1 MNMKT
6 KYILLL
12 FILFSGTV
20 GCDKFINLNSPNDL
34 TLSIYF
40 KTPDQI
46 LSAVN
51 GSYATLR
58 ADGIT
63 KNLYVFGEIPS
74 DNSSNALSG
83 TVTDQDEFDK
93 FYIRTTNPFLSG
105 FWNDHYKGIS
115 KVNLVLASLDAVDMD
130 AALKSQYRM
139 EMEFLRAYLY
149 FDLVRVFGDV
159 PLVTVPITN
168 IQDSYKMGRDHK
180 ADVYAQIIKDLTDA
194 EGLPQSY
201 TGSDIG
207 RATKGSA
214 KALLG
219 KVYLTLNDYA
229 NAETKLK
236 EIIDLNQ
243 YALLENATGSLNI
256 NGYVS
261 VFDPNNH
268 NNKESVFE
276 VQFKKGGFGT
286 GSNFVNN
293 FAPENSGTSVASVG
307 GTSGNNIPSLDM
319 WNNYEQGDLRRDF
332 SMALTYVNSQGAT
345 VNSRYVWKYRDTP
358 YQNNDANNDFPSIR
372 YADVLLMYS
381 ECLNENGKTAEA
393 CNYLNKI
400 RRRGFGYQTNEV
412 SPMDVNTSDKI
423 QYRLLV
429 EHERRVELAFECTRW
444 FDLIRTGRAVEVMTS
459 KGFKLDETNLICPI
473 PQIEIDI
480 NPSVIT
486 QNEYHYH

>member
-1 MNMKT
+1 MKT
-6 KYILLL
+6 KYI
-12 FILFSGTV
+12 IPIIIIFSGIAV
-20 GCDKFINLNSPNDL
+20 GCSDFIKLSSPNDL
-34 TLSIYF
+34 TLSSYF

-46 LSAVN
+46 LAAVN
-51 GSYATLR
+51 GSYGTLR

-63 KNLYVFGEIPS
+63 KNLYIFGEIPS
-74 DNSSNALSG
+74 DNTSNALSG

-93 FYIRTTNPFLSG
+93 FYIRTTNPFISG

-115 KVNLVLASLDAVDMD
+115 KVNLVLASIDAVDMD
-130 AALKSQYRM
+130 ANLKARYKM
-139 EMEFLRAYLY
+139 EMEFLRAYFY
-149 FDLVRVFGDV
+149 FDLVRVFGGV
-159 PLVTVPITN
+159 PLVTAPITN
-168 IQDSYKMGRDHK
+168 IQDSYKMGRETK
-180 ADVYAQIIKDLTDA
+180 ENVYAQIIKDLTDA

-201 TGSDIG
+201 TGDDIG
-207 RATKGSA
+207 RATKGAA

-229 NAETKLK
+229 KAETKLK
-236 EIIDLNQ
+236 EVIDLNQ
-243 YALLENATGSLNI
+243 YALLENDPGNLNI

-261 VFDPNNH
+261 VFNPNNH

-307 GTSGNNIPSLDM
+307 GTSGNNIPTLDM
-319 WNNYEQGDLRRDF
+319 WNTYEPGDLRRAF
-332 SMALTYVNSQGAT
+332 SMALTYVNSKGDT
-345 VNSRYVWKYRDTP
+345 VQSRYVWKYRDTP
-358 YQNNDANNDFPSIR
+358 YQNNDANNDFPTIR

-393 CNYLNKI
+393 CNYLNMI
-400 RRRGFGYQTNEV
+400 RRRGFGYQTGQV
-412 SPMDVNTSDKI
+412 SPVDINTSDKA

-429 EHERRVELAFECTRW
+429 EHERRVEFAFECTRW
-444 FDLIRTGRAVEVMTS
+444 FDLVRTGRAVEVMTS
-459 KGFKLDETNLICPI
+459 KGFKLDASNLICPI

-480 NPSVIT
+480 NPGVIE
-486 QNEYHYH
+486 QNPYNYH